1 MRRLQAAVF
10 VAAAWIV
17 ASASAHAQAST
28 AAPVPAVT
36 GPAWAD
42 PANWNGIKPVETHD
56 IVYAN
61 VPLIRN
67 PSAEASQTPGSV
79 RKPMPTTGAP
89 GTMDVHLD
97 VYQVPSTKPTPVLI
111 QLHGGGWIVGDRP
124 RSYNNTFEPFF
135 VAGASIVTVQYRNA
149 IDAPAPASVQD
160 VRCAM
165 AWVRANARKYNF
177 DLDRVVMW
185 GGSAGAHLAL
195 MAAYAPASF
204 NPPGCTDQPKV
215 AAVLDDYGPTD
226 LVDSLTFHGS
236 VDITHQWIGMDLPLP
251 PDPPAA
257 GAPAGRPA
265 QPHWPAPTPAM
276 LARAKE
282 VSPVTYIHPGLPPT
296 FIVNGDKDG
305 GVNPAESAELK
316 ALLDA
321 AHVPDGRYIVPGGGH
336 GNFPPA
342 EAEKA
347 MLLSLQFLQANGVI
361 Q

>member
-1 MRRLQAAVF
+1 MSKFGVASMAAVISIL
-10 VAAAWIV
+10 AG
-17 ASASAHAQAST
+17 ASASAQAP
-28 AAPVPAVT
+28 AAPAVPAAS
-36 GPAWAD
+36 GPAWAG
-42 PANWNGIKPVETHD
+42 PANWKTIKPVETHD

-61 VPLIRN
+61 VPLIHN

-97 VYQVPSTKPTPVLI
+97 VYQVASEKPTPVII

-124 RSYNNTFEPFF
+124 RSAGSFGPFF
-135 VAGASIVTVQYRNA
+135 SAGASVVAVQYRNA

-165 AWVRANARKYNF
+165 AWVKANAKKYNF
-177 DLDRVVMW
+177 DVDRVVMW

-195 MAAYAPASF
+195 IGAYAPKSF

-236 VDITHQWIGMDLPLP
+236 IDITHQWLGMDVPLP
-251 PDPPAA
+251 PDPPPA
-257 GAPAGRPA
+257 GAPAGRPP
-265 QPHWPAPTPAM
+265 QPKWPAPTPEM
-276 LARAKE
+276 IARAKE

-296 FIVNGDKDG
+296 FIVNGDHDG

-316 ALLDA
+316 KLLDE
-321 AHVPDGRYIVPGGGH
+321 AHVPDGQYIVPGGGH

-342 EAEKA
+342 EAQKA
-347 MLLSLQFLQANGVI
+347 MMLSLEFLQANGVI
-361 Q
+361 H

>member
-1 MRRLQAAVF
+1 MSKARLAARVAVASILAGASACAQAPAATDVP
-10 VAAAWIV
+10 VAA
-17 ASASAHAQAST
+17 
-28 AAPVPAVT
+28 

-42 PANWNGIKPVETHD
+42 PANWKSIKPVETHD
-56 IVYAN
+56 VVYAN
-61 VPLIRN
+61 VPLIHN

-97 VYQVPSTKPTPVLI
+97 VYQVASEKPTPVII

-124 RSYNNTFEPFF
+124 RSGGSFGPFF
-135 VAGASIVTVQYRNA
+135 SAGASVIAVQYRNA

-165 AWVRANARKYNF
+165 AWVKANAKKYNF

-195 MAAYAPASF
+195 IAAYAPKSF

-236 VDITHQWIGMDLPLP
+236 IDITHQWLGMDVPLP
-251 PDPPAA
+251 PDPPLG
-257 GAPAGRPA
+257 GAPAGRPP
-265 QPHWPAPTPAM
+265 QPKWPAPTPEM
-276 LARAKE
+276 IARAKE

-296 FIVNGDKDG
+296 FIVNGDHDG

-316 ALLDA
+316 KLLDE
-321 AHVPDGRYIVPGGGH
+321 AHVPDGQYIVPGGGH

-342 EAEKA
+342 EAQKA
-347 MLLSLQFLQANGVI
+347 MMLSLEFLKANGVI